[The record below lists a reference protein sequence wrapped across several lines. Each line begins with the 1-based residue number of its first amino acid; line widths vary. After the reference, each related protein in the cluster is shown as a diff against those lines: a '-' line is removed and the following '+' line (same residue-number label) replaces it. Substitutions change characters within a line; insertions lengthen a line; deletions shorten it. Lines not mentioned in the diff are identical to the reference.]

1 MAVLRTAAVLLALLA
16 PGCGGT
22 GSLSGLVSYQGKP
35 LVSGRVTAVA
45 GEEGPRVGL
54 IQPDGR
60 YRIDGLP
67 VGPVKLAVESPD
79 PLAAPSGDGD
89 GGKVKG
95 RPPGWV
101 ALPVKYGDIKTSG
114 LTVDVRAG
122 SGTRDLALD

>member
-1 MAVLRTAAVLLALLA
+1 MAVLRKAAALLALLA
-16 PGCGGT
+16 LGCGGT
-22 GSLSGLVSYQGKP
+22 GSLSGLVTYKGKP

-60 YRIDGLP
+60 YRIEGLP
-67 VGPVKLAVESPD
+67 VGTVKLAVENPD
-79 PLAAPSGDGD
+79 PLAEPSGDGD
-89 GGKVKG
+89 GGKVKR

-101 ALPVKYGDIKTSG
+101 ALPAKYGDIKTSG

-122 SGTRDLALD
+122 SATKDLALD